1 MEEAYANKANLVA
14 RHVATATTNAV
25 VLRSGPCRFNGTNNV
40 GGATGRWI
48 KIYDLDREPLPSDTP
63 VFMALS
69 FVNSPGTMLAPPKG
83 IWLRNGLAIR
93 ITANAAPTDDTAV
106 SAGDV
111 DLRCYFMLD

>member
-1 MEEAYANKANLVA
+1 MEEAYANKSNSIV

-25 VLRSGPCRFNGTNNV
+25 VLRSGHCRLNGTNNV

-63 VFMALS
+63 VMVVLS

-83 IWLRNGLAIR
+83 IWLQNGLAIR
-93 ITANAAPTDDTAV
+93 ITANAAPGDDTAV

-111 DLRCYFMLD
+111 DLRCYFTLD